1 MAALT
6 DTDAE
11 RPVLGAFER
20 IAILLG
26 RNHKVKPGAMSQYF
40 RVSERHIYRVIH
52 ETRESMQEVWQGIQ
66 CFNELIRKHPQ
77 DTKRRHKDCGTQTD
91 LAEDDCGFV
100 QDCAEEQTPVSAA
113 SNTCSLRRTITKLQK
128 EKKSLGIQL
137 ARVQYLLR
145 REKFRAEAVTEE
157 TDLAEGSESEEIDDS
172 SDDLFHELVRLHQ
185 QNKYSRRYS
194 EELFRFAY
202 IFLSYSPR
210 AFHFVR
216 QRIPLPSKSRLY
228 TKFGPFIKQMKS
240 NLTDINGA
248 HNLLDNL
255 VRSRFNGTPIVC
267 TLGVDAFAFRLFL
280 RSEVT
285 RQHLKCELSLS
296 DLRQIGPLL
305 EDKTIL
311 DELFDE
317 EEDLI
322 DEMDSQLTKEKLE
335 EMFACFNYC
344 FIFVLQ
350 PLNSH
355 IPCLTLHLLP
365 AGSGVATEQ
374 IMDTVDE
381 LIDACK
387 QHKVEIRYVSADGDK
402 GWNCRFHSIFKLM
415 ESVNFTTLDE
425 FSLDVF
431 KKCEEA
437 GIPLAVTD
445 LLHCVKAARGR
456 YIDHKMLIATGHKK
470 SKTKYKKVC
479 RVLPNCSR
487 SLTDKTQMGRMRDFY
502 PLDLFTTGNVLR
514 LLHHQLYPDAFYFVS
529 YTLLL
534 LVIRVPFFRMDFRL
548 QLLSVA
554 YGLFSH
560 VYKDI
565 VTMTEK
571 PKDQRVPQRY
581 FAECKYI
588 TFAEVATIERILCTM
603 ASYASAFQL
612 HTDDL
617 RTDALGTHI
626 VEQRIG
632 QSRQGSDSRWERIL
646 SLFAQ
651 GAIRSL
657 FLEEDDLKPYIHGRL
672 KNAGCRLDGR
682 GDVFIEEFNPTLFCR
697 VFINSLT
704 KAGRTPKEFLGSLG
718 QVTCWLSEL
727 DEVLTKRRDEIG
739 KMWLPSPAANCS
751 ITARL
756 IKSSLAD
763 YGLHPKE

>member
-1 MAALT
+1 M
-6 DTDAE
+6 
-11 RPVLGAFER
+11 F
-20 IAILLG
+20 
-26 RNHKVKPGAMSQYF
+26 
-40 RVSERHIYRVIH
+40 
-52 ETRESMQEVWQGIQ
+52 
-66 CFNELIRKHPQ
+66 
-77 DTKRRHKDCGTQTD
+77 
-91 LAEDDCGFV
+91 
-100 QDCAEEQTPVSAA
+100 
-113 SNTCSLRRTITKLQK
+113 
-128 EKKSLGIQL
+128 
-137 ARVQYLLR
+137 
-145 REKFRAEAVTEE
+145 
-157 TDLAEGSESEEIDDS
+157 
-172 SDDLFHELVRLHQ
+172 
-185 QNKYSRRYS
+185 
-194 EELFRFAY
+194 FA
-202 IFLSYSPR
+202 
-210 AFHFVR
+210 
-216 QRIPLPSKSRLY
+216 
-228 TKFGPFIKQMKS
+228 
-240 NLTDINGA
+240 
-248 HNLLDNL
+248 
-255 VRSRFNGTPIVC
+255 
-267 TLGVDAFAFRLFL
+267 
-280 RSEVT
+280 
-285 RQHLKCELSLS
+285 
-296 DLRQIGPLL
+296 
-305 EDKTIL
+305 
-311 DELFDE
+311 
-317 EEDLI
+317 
-322 DEMDSQLTKEKLE
+322 
-335 EMFACFNYC
+335 
-344 FIFVLQ
+344 
-350 PLNSH
+350 
-355 IPCLTLHLLP
+355 
-365 AGSGVATEQ
+365 
-374 IMDTVDE
+374 
-381 LIDACK
+381 
-387 QHKVEIRYVSADGDK
+387 
-402 GWNCRFHSIFKLM
+402 
-415 ESVNFTTLDE
+415 
-425 FSLDVF
+425 
-431 KKCEEA
+431 
-437 GIPLAVTD
+437 
-445 LLHCVKAARGR
+445 
-456 YIDHKMLIATGHKK
+456 
-470 SKTKYKKVC
+470 
-479 RVLPNCSR
+479 
-487 SLTDKTQMGRMRDFY
+487 
-502 PLDLFTTGNVLR
+502 
-514 LLHHQLYPDAFYFVS
+514 S
-529 YTLLL
+529 YTISYIQTRFISFRTLL